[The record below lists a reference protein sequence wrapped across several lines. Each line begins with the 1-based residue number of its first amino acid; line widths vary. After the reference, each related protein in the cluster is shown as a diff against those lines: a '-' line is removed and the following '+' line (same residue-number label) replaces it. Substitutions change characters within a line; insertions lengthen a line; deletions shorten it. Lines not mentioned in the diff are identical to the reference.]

1 MYFLA
6 ALNLMKQF
14 FLIATLAL
22 SGVVSHA
29 ASIFDIRLNEVL
41 ASGNIVVNS
50 NAHGVDLIEL
60 HNPTADAVDL
70 TGCGLTDSSR
80 LPKFTFPSGSVIPGN
95 GFFVVQLDPDVTN
108 NNFGITK
115 FGDEVNF
122 FPPGFDG
129 NTPIDRVILGL
140 QLENMTVGRVP
151 NGSGTWTLLDSPSFG
166 GNNVAATLGDPG
178 ALRINEW
185 MASPKVGSDY
195 MEIFNTGSLPVSLDG
210 LTIEDSGGFDTR
222 TPFSPLS
229 FVGTNKVN
237 AFAAFYSSAVGA
249 NRMPFGLG
257 KNGDSITLRRE
268 DTTVIDSITFG
279 PQLSGVSEG
288 RLPDGTTTITSF
300 PKRSTPGGPNAG
312 LLTRIWLNELLA
324 HTDPPLEDAVEF
336 YNPGTE
342 RVEMGGWFMTDDLD
356 NPTRFKFPTNF
367 VVEPQSYAVLYEH
380 QFRTQSDPTDF
391 TFNSAHGGTLYII
404 EANAEGVP
412 LSYLEMTFDATA
424 NGVSLGRIVTTDGD
438 VDYTAMACRT
448 FGQDAPKSVQQFRTG
463 TGKANNCAGFGTFST
478 AWGPVIISE
487 IMYHPTDE
495 FGTNN
500 VLDEYIEL
508 RNVTKTPVKLY
519 DPAFP
524 TNGWVIDGGAYYEFS
539 GTAKDTIPGLGYLLL
554 VHFDPVAEPDK
565 LAAFTNKFRVPKGT
579 VIRGPFI
586 GNLAN
591 NDDIVGLYRPDPPQG
606 PTHPDFGFVPYILT
620 DRVHYELKSPWATNA
635 NGTGLS
641 FQRLNTPSYGD
652 EPSSWRDDVPTPGR
666 PNAQPITILT
676 QPLPQTALLSNAAT
690 FSVLA
695 SGSSPAYQWLQK
707 NKPIPGA
714 NSATLTIPI
723 TTLKSA
729 GPYSV
734 VITNHAGKVTS
745 TAANLSIVQPVVIR
759 IQPLDRT
766 VTEGTAR
773 TIFKT
778 RATGTAPITY
788 QWWLNGT
795 EPIPGATSSTL
806 IVTNAQSSMNGS
818 TYTATASNALSG
830 ATSRAATL
838 TVNPR

>member
-6 ALNLMKQF
+6 ALILMKQL

-41 ASGNIVVNS
+41 ASGNIVLNS

-60 HNPTADAVDL
+60 YNPTPEAVNL

-115 FGDEVNF
+115 YGDEVSF

-151 NGSGTWTLLDSPSFG
+151 DGTGSWALLDRPSFG
-166 GNNVAATLGDPG
+166 SNNVAATLGDAG

-195 MEIFNTGSLPVSLDG
+195 LELFNAGLLPVSLDG
-210 LTIEDSGGFDTR
+210 LTIEDSGGFATR

-229 FVGTNKVN
+229 FIGTNKAN
-237 AFAAFYSSAVGA
+237 AFAVFYSSSLGA

-288 RLPDGTTTITSF
+288 RLPDGTATITSF

-312 LLTRIWLNELLA
+312 LLTKVWINELLA
-324 HTDPPLEDAVEF
+324 HTDPPLEDAIEF

-342 RVEMGGWFMTDDLD
+342 RVEMGGWFMTDSLD
-356 NPTRFKFPTNF
+356 DPTRFKFPTNF
-367 VVEPQSYAVLYEH
+367 VIEPLSYAVLYEY
-380 QFRTQSDPTDF
+380 QFRNQSEPPDY
-391 TFNSAHGGTLYII
+391 TFNSAHGGTVFII
-404 EANAEGVP
+404 EANSEGVP
-412 LSYLEMTFDATA
+412 LSYLEMTFGATA
-424 NGVSLGRIVTTDGD
+424 NGVSLGRIVTSDGD

-463 TGKANNCAGFGTFST
+463 TGKANECSGFGTFST

-487 IMYHPTDE
+487 IMYHPLDE

-500 VLDEYIEL
+500 VADEYIEL

-519 DPAFP
+519 DQAYP

-539 GTAKDTIPGLGYLLL
+539 NKDVIPGLGYLLL
-554 VHFDPVAEPDK
+554 VHFDPIAEPEK
-565 LAAFTNKFRVPKGT
+565 LTAFTNKFHVPKGAL
-579 VIRGPFI
+579 IRGPFA
-586 GNLAN
+586 GNLGN
-591 NDDIVGLYRPDPPQG
+591 GDDIVALYRPDPPQG
-606 PTHPDFGFVPYILT
+606 PQHPDFGFVPYILT
-620 DRVHYELKSPWATNA
+620 DRVHYEQKVPWPINA

-641 FQRLNTPSYGD
+641 FQRINTPSYAD

-666 PNAQPITILT
+666 ANAQPITILT
-676 QPLPQTALLSNAAT
+676 QPQPQTVLLSNAAT
-690 FSVLA
+690 FTVLA

-714 NSATLTIPI
+714 TGPTLTIPAA
-723 TTLKSA
+723 TLKHA

-745 TAANLSIVQPVVIR
+745 TAANLAIVQPVTIR

-766 VTEGTAR
+766 VKEGTAR

-795 EPIPGATSSTL
+795 ELIPGATSSTL
-806 IVTNAQSSMNGS
+806 IVTNAQLGMSGA
-818 TYTATASNALSG
+818 TYTATASNALSS
-830 ATSRAATL
+830 TNSRAAIL
-838 TVNPR
+838 TVTPR